1 MIEHGV
7 IKKGGEVVGYRTP
20 KSELFI
26 EQQRQ
31 KVEERKSNREM
42 LKLADH
48 ALEAWARWRLTSIGY
63 GNSPLAG
70 QDMPK
75 MPAGSMPPIGC
86 REAPEIV
93 LKTIKVMRAMF
104 DGAAADKRYAR
115 FLYEVYMGRQNN
127 ETIQQVIERLQLNIS
142 TRSSKRAILRFAT
155 LFSR

>member
-63 GNSPLAG
+63 GNSPLAS

-93 LKTIKVMRAMF
+93 LAVIRAFEKMKSTHI
-104 DGAAADKRYAR
+104 GKRY
-115 FLYEVYMGRQNN
+115 VYVLSESYLKRQSK
-127 ETIQQVIERLQLNIS
+127 ESMTSVIMRLKLGVSIRYIRQGKIFFIKHL
-142 TRSSKRAILRFAT
+142 ILQ
-155 LFSR
+155 

>member
-63 GNSPLAG
+63 GNSPLAS
-70 QDMPK
+70 QDMSK
-75 MPAGSMPPIGC
+75 MPACSKPPIGC
-86 REAPEIV
+86 HEAPKIV
-93 LKTIKVMRAMF
+93 LAVIRVFEQMKQGDKKNRRYVWILNQLYMERKEGESMAMISNRLGVSLRQIRRAKE
-104 DGAAADKRYAR
+104 A
-115 FLYEVYMGRQNN
+115 L
-127 ETIQQVIERLQLNIS
+127 IRLM
-142 TRSSKRAILRFAT
+142 
-155 LFSR
+155 